1 MWRRGQVEAD
11 VAYYYAMFD
20 VVGVGTNSVDEVL
33 LTRENLMDVLAS
45 GKGRVQARHVFSGG
59 QTATTLCACSAF
71 GLKSSYIGAFGSDA
85 SGGIVR
91 RALEEH
97 GVATDHCTVIDR
109 PNRTAVIVVDDGGR
123 RTVLWHRSEGLS
135 LTAGQL
141 DGNALRARLVHID
154 DDDPDIALRAAKIA
168 RSSGTPV
175 TTDLEHVNDRTEELI
190 STATYPILNEHLSA
204 VLTGDH
210 DPERALRKLRRL
222 NHGLICV
229 TLGARGAAALD
240 GDHFHV
246 SPAAVVS
253 VVDNTGAGDVFRG
266 AFIYAVLQG
275 WPTADILRFANA
287 SAGLSCTRL
296 GAIAGVPTH
305 DETRRLL
312 AEPLSNRRQ

>member
-1 MWRRGQVEAD
+1 MFI
-11 VAYYYAMFD
+11 AYYYAMFD

-33 LTRENLMDVLAS
+33 LTRENLMDVIAS

-59 QTATTLCACSAF
+59 QTATTLSACSAF
-71 GLKSSYIGAFGSDA
+71 GLRSRYIGVFGSDA
-85 SGGIVR
+85 WGGLVR

-97 GVATDHCTVIDR
+97 GVDTDRCSVIDR

-141 DGNALRARLVHID
+141 EGNALEARLVHVD
-154 DDDPDIALRAAKIA
+154 DDDPDIALRAAQIA

-175 TTDLEHVNDRTEELI
+175 TTDIEHVSDRTEQLI

-204 VLTGDH
+204 VLTGED

-222 NHGLICV
+222 NPGLICM
-229 TLGARGAAALD
+229 TLGERGAAALE
-240 GDHFHV
+240 GDRFHM
-246 SPAAVVS
+246 SPAAAVS

-266 AFIYAVLQG
+266 AFIYAVLQA
-275 WPTADILRFANA
+275 WAPADILRFANA
-287 SAGLSCTRL
+287 AAGISCTRL

-312 AEPLSNRRQ
+312 AEPLLN